1 MVDSCFKIFKTKW
14 FRKSSLQVL
23 RDSRESV
30 FESDKNLMNENIFRD
45 KKLNFDV
52 DATSID
58 NAKRAKVDCSQ
69 LDLDFDSRV
78 VLRRHNRC
86 YLRSISSTV
95 STDAVTSD
103 EDEDDEN
110 LDILYPLPY
119 VSPHERAL
127 VEDANRQT
135 GVDNQNG
142 MKNKQFR

>member
-1 MVDSCFKIFKTKW
+1 V
-14 FRKSSLQVL
+14 VP
-23 RDSRESV
+23 
-30 FESDKNLMNENIFRD
+30 NIFSAD

-69 LDLDFDSRV
+69 LDLEIAARV

-119 VSPHERAL
+119 VSPHERRL
-127 VEDANRQT
+127 VEEANRKI
-135 GVDNQNG
+135 GVNNQNG
-142 MKNKQFR
+142 TENKQFQFILNLKI